1 MKSEINL
8 NSINLFNNIKIGSLI
23 FVLFY
28 CIMKRRDN
36 GSVYSFR
43 YILVLGKNFNLVSVN
58 ILFIKMYM
66 FLK

>member
-8 NSINLFNNIKIGSLI
+8 NSKNLFNNIMIGSLI

-43 YILVLGKNFNLVSVN
+43 YILVLGKN
-58 ILFIKMYM
+58 ILI
-66 FLK
+66 